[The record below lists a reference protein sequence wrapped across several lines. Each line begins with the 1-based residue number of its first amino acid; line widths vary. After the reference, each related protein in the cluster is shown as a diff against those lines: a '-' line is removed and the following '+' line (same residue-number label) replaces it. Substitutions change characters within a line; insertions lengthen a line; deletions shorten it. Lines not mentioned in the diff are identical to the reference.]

1 MKEVFMTSFFFLL
14 LFTSNTFYY
23 KRENDPNNQL
33 IVFGDFQVGKL
44 RFRGIYIPSF
54 FIAMCFSMNSP
65 SIQQTTIYN
74 LLVQLQYL
82 IRIQT

>member
-1 MKEVFMTSFFFLL
+1 MTSFFFLL

-33 IVFGDFQVGKL
+33 IIFGDFQVGKL

-54 FIAMCFSMNSP
+54 FDSNVFFDEYAIN
-65 SIQQTTIYN
+65 TTDH
-74 LLVQLQYL
+74 YL
-82 IRIQT
+82 

>member
-1 MKEVFMTSFFFLL
+1 MKEVIKTSFFFLL

-33 IVFGDFQVGKL
+33 IIFGDFQVGKL

-54 FIAMCFSMNSP
+54 FDSNVFFDEYAIN
-65 SIQQTTIYN
+65 TTDH
-74 LLVQLQYL
+74 YL
-82 IRIQT
+82 